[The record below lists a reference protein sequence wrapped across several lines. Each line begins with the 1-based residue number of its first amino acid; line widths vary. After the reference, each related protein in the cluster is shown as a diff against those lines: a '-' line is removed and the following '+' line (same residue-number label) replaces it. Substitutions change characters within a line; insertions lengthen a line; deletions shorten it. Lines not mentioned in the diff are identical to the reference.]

1 MKDVNSVRS
10 PFYVL
15 GKMEILKQRGGEYK
29 FTWGVHM

>member
-15 GKMEILKQRGGEYK
+15 GKMEILKQRGGEYRGK
-29 FTWGVHM
+29 